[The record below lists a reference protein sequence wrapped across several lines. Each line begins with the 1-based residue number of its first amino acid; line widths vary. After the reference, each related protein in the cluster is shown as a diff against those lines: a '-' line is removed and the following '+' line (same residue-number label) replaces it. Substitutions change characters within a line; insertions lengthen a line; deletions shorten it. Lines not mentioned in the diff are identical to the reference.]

1 MLFPAYWFHLNMTP
15 PPTTQRPSFILV
27 SSCLLGNPVRYDASH
42 KRSHHD
48 VLQRWVADGKVIA
61 VCPELAGGLPVPRPA
76 AEISQAT
83 GDKAVWLHTAHVVDN
98 QGTDVTP
105 ALITGAEQAL
115 RLAQQF
121 HIRIAILKEGSPS
134 CGSSQIYDG
143 SFSGTKIA
151 GQGVTT
157 TLLREAGIHVFSE
170 DRINEAAA
178 LLAQLEQ
185 Q

>member
-1 MLFPAYWFHLNMTP
+1 MA
-15 PPTTQRPSFILV
+15 FILV

-48 VLQRWVADGKVIA
+48 TLQRWVAAGKVIA

-76 AEISQAT
+76 AEISQAA
-83 GDKAVWLHTAHVVDN
+83 GGKAVWHRTAHVVDN
-98 QGTDVTP
+98 QGVNVTP
-105 ALITGAEQAL
+105 AFITGAEAAL
-115 RLAQQF
+115 RLTQQF

-134 CGSSQIYDG
+134 CGSSHIYDG
-143 SFSGTKIA
+143 SFSGNKIA

-170 DRINEAAA
+170 DQIDQAAA
-178 LLAQLEQ
+178 LLLQLEHL
-185 Q
+185 